1 MIAYNHWANGRIL
14 TAAAKLPPAGFAKI
28 SKTLV
33 HTVGTQ
39 LYWRGNWRGAEVGEP
54 EGDFSLGDIVAL
66 YDASDDDLQAYADA
80 LTDEEW
86 ARSEAWWKRW
96 GYEETAPVGQTLFQV
111 IYHGIQH
118 RAEIAVTLTEHDA
131 SPGDLD
137 YLQFLQESA
146 GAA

>member
-14 TAAAKLPPAGFAKI
+14 TAASKLSPDDFAKI

-39 LYWRGNWRGAEVGEP
+39 LYWRGNWRGEEVGEP
-54 EGDFSLGDIVAL
+54 EGEFSIGDVVGLYEKSDADLEAYVAG
-66 YDASDDDLQAYADA
+66 

-86 ARSEAWWKRW
+86 ERTEAWWKRW

-118 RAEIAVTLTEHDA
+118 RAEVAVILSDHDA
-131 SPGDLD
+131 SPGEMD
-137 YLQFLQESA
+137 YLVYLQESA
-146 GAA
+146 GVA